1 MTDAWRGVTPYIFC
15 SDGIAAMEWME
26 HALGFRERMRTVDE
40 NGGLRHGEMQRG
52 DALVM
57 LGSPPDYR
65 NPKELGAVTVGLYLH
80 VDDVD
85 AVYRQAVDAGADVD
99 GPPQDQPYGER
110 IFGVKDPEGQQ
121 WWVAKTLSG

>member
-1 MTDAWRGVTPYIFC
+1 MTDAWRGVTPYIFY
-15 SDGIAAMEWME
+15 SDGIAAMDWME
-26 HALGFRERMRTVDE
+26 RALGFRERMRTVDE

-110 IFGVKDPEGQQ
+110 IFGVTDPEGQQ
-121 WWVAKTLSG
+121 WWVAKTISG

>member
-1 MTDAWRGVTPYIFC
+1 MTDAWRGVTPYIFYN
-15 SDGIAAMEWME
+15 DGIAAMDWME

-40 NGGLRHGEMQRG
+40 NGQLRHGEMQRG

-85 AVYRQAVDAGADVD
+85 AVYRQAVDAGADVE
-99 GPPQDQPYGER
+99 GPPEDQPYGER
-110 IFGVKDPEGQQ
+110 IFGVKDPEGHQ
-121 WWVAKTLSG
+121 WWVAKTISA